1 MTRAQLEEEEEEER
15 RDWANLIPDL
25 IDEISGRL
33 LSSDVTEYL
42 RFRAVCKP
50 WREGTDDP
58 HAQAMDTRFRPRNWI
73 VLCITPDPTPRR
85 RRILNLATGASLAVD
100 LPALSTHCYLCAAD
114 GLLVLYHRPTD
125 AIRLLDPLSN
135 VVTDFPAISCSKILQ
150 VCIGTPLASCQ
161 TPSTALAWMSN
172 IVFAKPG
179 DAMWKLVSPG
189 QASHWLFDYLGK
201 VAFQSLVSFGGRC
214 YFSSPKGSVYVLR
227 LQPLPRL
234 VDIAGKRLVPLS
246 SLGGH
251 VPVYCPRRGIYGLS
265 SEAHSP

>member
-1 MTRAQLEEEEEEER
+1 MMTRAQLGKEER

-33 LSSDVTEYL
+33 LSSDVSEYL

-73 VLCITPDPTPRR
+73 LLCITPDPTPRR

-135 VVTDFPAISCSKILQ
+135 DVVTDFPAISCSKILQ
-150 VCIGTPLASCQ
+150 VVPPRD
-161 TPSTALAWMSN
+161 PSHICA
-172 IVFAKPG
+172 VYR
-179 DAMWKLVSPG
+179 DSPG
-189 QASHWLFDYLGK
+189 LMPNSIDGAGLDVQHCLRQAW
-201 VAFQSLVSFGGRC
+201 
-214 YFSSPKGSVYVLR
+214 
-227 LQPLPRL
+227 
-234 VDIAGKRLVPLS
+234 
-246 SLGGH
+246 
-251 VPVYCPRRGIYGLS
+251 
-265 SEAHSP
+265 